1 MTLRSRAF
9 LLLAA
14 AVAAA
19 LITGV
24 AVQWVF
30 SSVRDNQLRTIG
42 QLYPASDNVSELL
55 VATSDMESGVD
66 GYVITGDP
74 ASLTPYVLGRTRAE
88 RATALLRAQLSVGAP
103 DLLPLLDQVDVNTQ
117 RWLEVAAEPQIA
129 LVRAGNLTAAQAAIT
144 QGVGRRSYTSLR
156 SDLAVLND
164 QLDRRVVAGASEIA
178 RVSNWLS
185 QAMFATALATVTIL
199 AASTWAMHNWVLRP
213 LGDLRAQMRRL
224 TEDEDRST
232 PLVPSG
238 PPEVAALGQ
247 DAEDLRR
254 SLVSATDK
262 SIAAGEGLAQEG
274 PLVSSLQSYLE
285 GPAAV
290 SVPGY
295 EVASASLSAEGVV
308 TGDWWTM
315 ITDGP
320 FPHAV
325 VADVA
330 GHGVP
335 AARVAVQMKAL
346 MRIALPQD
354 RPFTATLDDLTY
366 LFGDEPATFAS
377 AFVVALDAHEIRY
390 LNAGHLAPLLYH
402 RSHGQILELAPTGP
416 IISAIDGAWTV
427 QNAQMAPGDFLVM
440 YTDGLV
446 EGRNAAG
453 EDVNDAQLQAWLSE
467 LSEQTEQMPPHR
479 AARTIAS
486 GLLDRARGHSPDLRR
501 DDVTVVVVVRAQ
513 LG

>member
-9 LLLAA
+9 LLLAV

-19 LITGV
+19 LITGI

-42 QLYPASDNVSELL
+42 QLYPASDNVGELL

-66 GYVITGDP
+66 GYVISGDP
-74 ASLTPYVLGRTRAE
+74 AFLTPYVLGRTRSE
-88 RATALLRAQLSVGAP
+88 RAEALLRSQLGAGAP
-103 DLLPLLDQVDVNTQ
+103 DLLPLLDQIDANTQ
-117 RWLEVAAEPQIA
+117 RWLTLAAEPQIA
-129 LVRAGNLTAAQAAIT
+129 LVRAGNGDAAQAAIT
-144 QGVGRRSYTSLR
+144 QGVGRRAYTSLR

-164 QLDRRVVAGASEIA
+164 QLDRRVVNGASEIA

-185 QAMFATALATVTIL
+185 QAMFATALATVAVL
-199 AASTWAMHNWVLRP
+199 GAATWAMHSWVLQP

-224 TEDEDRST
+224 TEEQDRST

-238 PPEVAALGQ
+238 PPEVTALGQ

-254 SLVSATDK
+254 SLVSATDR

-285 GPAAV
+285 GPPAV
-290 SVPGY
+290 RCPGY

-320 FPHAV
+320 FPHVV

-354 RPFTATLDDLTY
+354 RDFTNTLDDLTY
-366 LFGDEPATFAS
+366 LLGDEPETFAS
-377 AFVVALDAHEIRY
+377 AVVMALDSHEIRY
-390 LNAGHLAPLLYH
+390 LNAGHLSPLLCD
-402 RSHGQILELAPTGP
+402 RGTGTVSELAPTGP
-416 IISAIDGAWTV
+416 IISAIGGSWTV
-427 QNAQMAPGDFLVM
+427 AAAHMAPGDFVVV

-446 EGRNAAG
+446 EARNTRG
-453 EDVNDAQLQAWLSE
+453 EQVDDSQLREWIGQCRQESQAMS
-467 LSEQTEQMPPHR
+467 PAR
-479 AARTIAS
+479 AARFIAG
-486 GLLDRARGHSPDLRR
+486 GLLERARGHSPDLRR
-501 DDVTVVVVVRAQ
+501 DDVTVVVVVRTAQ
-513 LG
+513 

>member
-19 LITGV
+19 LITGIV
-24 AVQWVF
+24 VQWVF

-42 QLYPASDNVSELL
+42 QLYPASDNVGELL

-74 ASLTPYVLGRTRAE
+74 ASLTSYVLGRTRAE
-88 RATALLRAQLSVGAP
+88 RAGALLRPQLLTGAP
-103 DLLPLLDQVDVNTQ
+103 DLVPLLDQIDANTQ
-117 RWLEVAAEPQIA
+117 RWLDLAAEPQIA
-129 LVRAGNLTAAQAAIT
+129 LVRAGDSAAAQEAIT
-144 QGVGRRSYTSLR
+144 QGVGRRAYTSLR

-164 QLDRRVVAGASEIA
+164 QLDRRVVNGANEIA

-185 QAMFATALATVTIL
+185 TAMFATALATVTVL
-199 AASTWAMHNWVLRP
+199 AAATWAMHNWVLLP

-224 TEDEDRST
+224 AEDQDRST

-274 PLVSSLQSYLE
+274 PLVSSLQTYLE
-285 GPAAV
+285 GPTAV

-320 FPHAV
+320 FPHVV

-354 RPFTATLDDLTY
+354 RQFTTTLDDLTY
-366 LFGDEPATFAS
+366 LLGDEPAIFAS
-377 AFVVALDAHEIRY
+377 AVVVALDDHEVRY
-390 LNAGHLAPLLYH
+390 LNAGHLAPLLCN
-402 RSHGQILELAPTGP
+402 RATGTIDELTPTGP
-416 IISAIDGAWTV
+416 IISAIGGTWTV
-427 QNAQMAPGDFLVM
+427 AAAHMAPGDFMVV

-446 EGRNAAG
+446 EGRNTRG
-453 EDVNDAQLQAWLSE
+453 EQVDDSQLRSWIVECRRESQA
-467 LSEQTEQMPPHR
+467 MPTSR
-479 AARTIAS
+479 AARFIAG
-486 GLLDRARGHSPDLRR
+486 GLLERARGHSADLRR
-501 DDVTVVVVVRAQ
+501 DDVTVVVVVRTT
-513 LG
+513 

>member
-14 AVAAA
+14 AVTAA
-19 LITGV
+19 LITGIS
-24 AVQWVF
+24 VQWVF

-74 ASLTPYVLGRTRAE
+74 ASLTPFVLGRARAE
-88 RATALLRAQLSVGAP
+88 RAGALLRTHLQAGAP
-103 DLLPLLDQVDVNTQ
+103 DLLPLLDQIDSNTQ
-117 RWLEVAAEPQIA
+117 RWLAVAAEPQIA
-129 LVRAGNLTAAQAAIT
+129 LVRAGDNIAAQAAIT
-144 QGVGRRSYTSLR
+144 QGVGKRSYTSLR
-156 SDLAVLND
+156 SDLAVLSD
-164 QLDRRVVAGASEIA
+164 QLDRRVVSGAAEIA

-185 QAMFATALATVTIL
+185 QAMFATALATITIL
-199 AASTWAMHNWVLRP
+199 AASTWAMNAWVLRP

-224 TEDEDRST
+224 TEDEDRNT
-232 PLVPSG
+232 ALVPSG
-238 PPEVAALGQ
+238 PPEVSALGQ

-285 GPAAV
+285 GPSAV

-320 FPHAV
+320 FPHVV
-325 VADVA
+325 VADVS

-377 AFVVALDAHEIRY
+377 AVVVALDSQEIRY
-390 LNAGHLAPLLYH
+390 LNAGHLAPLLCQ
-402 RSHGQILELAPTGP
+402 RAPSAVQELAPTGP
-416 IISAIDGAWTV
+416 IISAIAGTWTV
-427 QNAQMAPGDFLVM
+427 RSAHMAPGDFLVL

-453 EDVNDAQLQAWLSE
+453 EQVDEALLFSWV
-467 LSEQTEQMPPHR
+467 EQCTRDSANLPAPR
-479 AARTIAS
+479 AARSIAS
-486 GLLDRARGHSPDLRR
+486 GLLDRARAYSADLRR
-501 DDVTVVVVVRAQ
+501 DDVTVVVAVRV
-513 LG
+513 